1 MSGSPTSKVHYDVVL
16 TGGRVIDPA
25 SGLDGIRDVAIT
37 GGTVAA
43 VSEQRLRG
51 RQQIDVAG
59 LVVAPGFIDLHS
71 HGQAIPEQRLQAL
84 DGVTTALELESGVTP
99 AAAAY
104 ARAAAEG
111 RPINYGFSSSW
122 MMARLTTLIG
132 AELHGGL
139 SSVLPHVNA
148 PEAQRP
154 ASPAEV
160 GAILDLL
167 ATDLAAGAIGI
178 GVLVGYTPM
187 IDPDEYLAVAGLAA
201 QARVPTFTHARELIE
216 AFPELPIDGATEVMR
231 AAAETGAHMH
241 YCHINSSSRQNID
254 RVHTLVERC
263 RAEGG
268 HVSTEAYPYGAAS
281 TAIGAAFLAP
291 EFLARIGLA
300 PSALRYLP
308 TNERVADAERL
319 AELRATDPGG
329 LAIIEY
335 LDESDPT
342 DLGCL
347 ERALTFGDTA
357 VASDAM
363 PLVWP
368 STRPDP
374 MTWPLPTGALVH
386 PRSAGTFARTLRL
399 VRERH
404 WFTLPEAIRRCAL
417 VPAEILKPSVPAIAR
432 KGRLSVGSDADIVV
446 FDPATVT
453 DRATYESG
461 TTPSAGISHVLVNG
475 SFVVRDDEL
484 VSDALPGRPLYARPI
499 G

>member
-1 MSGSPTSKVHYDVVL
+1 MSTRPTSSLRYDVVL
-16 TGGRVIDPA
+16 SGGRVIDPA
-25 SGLDGIRDVAIT
+25 SGVDGVRDVAIN
-37 GGTVAA
+37 GGSLAA
-43 VSEQRLRG
+43 VSEEPLHGHQRV
-51 RQQIDVAG
+51 DVTG
-59 LVVAPGFIDLHS
+59 LVVSPGFIDLHS

-111 RPINYGFSSSW
+111 RPINYGFSASW
-122 MMARLTTLIG
+122 MMARLSTLIG
-132 AELHGGL
+132 AELDGGL
-139 SSVLPHVNA
+139 SSVLPHVST

-154 ASPAEV
+154 ATAREV
-160 GAILDLL
+160 SAILDLL
-167 ATDLAAGAIGI
+167 AADLAAGAIGI
-178 GVLVGYTPM
+178 GVLVGYAPM
-187 IDPDEYLAVAGLAA
+187 VDPDEYLAVARLAA
-201 QARVPTFTHARELIE
+201 QARVPTFTHARELVE
-216 AFPELPIDGATEVMR
+216 ARPELPIDGATEIMR

-291 EFLARIGLA
+291 ELLARIGLK
-300 PSALRYLP
+300 PSAVRYLP
-308 TNERVADAERL
+308 TNERVADAQRL

-335 LDESDPT
+335 LDETDPT
-342 DLGCL
+342 DLGHL

-363 PLVWP
+363 PLLWP
-368 STRPDP
+368 SSRPDP
-374 MTWPLPTGALVH
+374 MTWPLPEGALVH

-399 VRERH
+399 VRERR

-417 VPAEILKPSVPAIAR
+417 VPAEILQASVPAMTR
-432 KGRLSVGSDADIVV
+432 KARLSAGNDADVVV
-446 FDPATVT
+446 FDPGTVT
-453 DRATYESG
+453 DRATYENG
-461 TTPSAGISHVLVNG
+461 TTPSAGIRHVLVNG
-475 SFVVRDDEL
+475 TFVVLDAEL
-484 VSDALPGRPLYARPI
+484 VTDALPGRPIYAHAA